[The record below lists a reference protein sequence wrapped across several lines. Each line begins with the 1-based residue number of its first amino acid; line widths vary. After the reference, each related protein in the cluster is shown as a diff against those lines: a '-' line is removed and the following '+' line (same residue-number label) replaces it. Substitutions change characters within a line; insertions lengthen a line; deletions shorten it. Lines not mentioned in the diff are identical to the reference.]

1 MSSTKPVG
9 GRGKKAGYE
18 TKLIRVP
25 LPVVPGVEK
34 AIEEFRMGNGEQEIL
49 SYEEAIEAARK
60 IMRSKKSASE
70 SLLKLLQVIY
80 STEIDK
86 NELK

>member
-1 MSSTKPVG
+1 MTKPVG
-9 GRGKKAGYE
+9 GRGKKAGYD

-34 AIEEFRMGNGEQEIL
+34 AIEEFRSGNSEQGIVN
-49 SYEEAIEAARK
+49 YEEAIEAARK
-60 IMRSKKSASE
+60 IVKSKKSASE
-70 SLLKLLQVIY
+70 SILKLLQVIY

-86 NELK
+86 SELK